1 MFCLAS
7 LYNIIPIAKITKLV
21 PMLPELL
28 AVSNFRFNIE
38 NNEIVE
44 TIANNTNEST
54 SFFKNKTFLGIAA
67 IGGIAVVAGISYYLH
82 NKFNKQPAL

>member
-1 MFCLAS
+1 MFYLTS

-38 NNEIVE
+38 NNEIV
-44 TIANNTNEST
+44 
-54 SFFKNKTFLGIAA
+54 
-67 IGGIAVVAGISYYLH
+67 
-82 NKFNKQPAL
+82 